1 MLRITV
7 PPFTLDENRSNAQ
20 QTRFRSNQL
29 DDPLTQAQNLQ
40 QRRTKPPQRI
50 PGAMAVTVAIPLTGE
65 LEQGAC
71 LLG

>member
-1 MLRITV
+1 MSQITAPDFQMDRHTFRV
-7 PPFTLDENRSNAQ
+7 QQNRFTG
-20 QTRFRSNQL
+20 TQL
-29 DDPLTQAQNLQ
+29 LDPLAQAKSLQ
-40 QRRTKPPQRI
+40 QQRTKPPQRA